1 MHLVIISGMSG
12 AGKSVALNVL
22 EDLGF
27 YCSDNLPA
35 GLLRTFVDE
44 LSSSGDRIFDRVGV
58 GIDARNLSADVE
70 RIPALVQELRAG
82 GLSCEIIFLQAKEDV
97 LLSRFSETR
106 RRHPLSDRNVGLL
119 EAIIEERKLLAPII
133 DAADLIIDT
142 SATTTYDL
150 REQISERIAG
160 REPHALSILIESFGY
175 KHGLPG
181 DADFVFDVR
190 CLPNPYW
197 EPELK
202 PLTGLD
208 EPVRAFLDAQP
219 RVQEMIDDIA
229 KFLES
234 WIPRYQ
240 DFQRSYLTV
249 AIGCTGG
256 QHRSVYVTEA
266 IAKRLGTA
274 DAPIRTRHHEL
285 SR

>member
-142 SATTTYDL
+142 SATTIHDL
-150 REQISERIAG
+150 REQISARIAG

-208 EPVRAFLDAQP
+208 EPVQAFLDTQP

-234 WIPRYQ
+234 WIPRYR

-249 AIGCTGG
+249 AVGCTGG

-266 IAKRLGTA
+266 IAKRLGTSHG
-274 DAPIRTRHHEL
+274 PIRTRHHEL
-285 SR
+285 SK